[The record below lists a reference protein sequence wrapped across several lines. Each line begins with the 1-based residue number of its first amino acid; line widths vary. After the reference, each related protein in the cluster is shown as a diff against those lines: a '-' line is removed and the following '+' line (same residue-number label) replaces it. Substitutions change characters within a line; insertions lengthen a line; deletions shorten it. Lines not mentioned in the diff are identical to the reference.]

1 MYPPWHSWPRGSPHR
16 PTRMAGLTQGGASS
30 PSTLSRAR
38 PLRSVAASPVSS
50 VWLFSVAC
58 ALHSRLQPLGDYRLS
73 RRCSLP
79 RGYQTGVQLLVRGSA
94 GDVAGTGTP
103 LSSVPPTP
111 PSPPLPRRTGRLP
124 LRTLLPGHAASV
136 AVIPSLGLVLYAAGV
151 ILPVPWGCYFNCPPG
166 PGDVL
171 PTSFAIAGVLAMLS
185 LPVWIHLGILHLL
198 DNSHGFT

>member
-124 LRTLLPGHAASV
+124 LRTLLPPIARKFSADKDEKPRVLITGG
-136 AVIPSLGLVLYAAGV
+136 LGQLGS
-151 ILPVPWGCYFNCPPG
+151 G
-166 PGDVL
+166 
-171 PTSFAIAGVLAMLS
+171 LARIMRC
-185 LPVWIHLGILHLL
+185 VVNYIMY
-198 DNSHGFT
+198 